1 MSKYNFD
8 ELVDRKGT
16 WSYKWDVKD
25 NELPM
30 WVADMD
36 FHSLPE
42 INEAIKERLT
52 VDSYGYSY
60 APEEFFKAY
69 QGWWNRRHH
78 VNIPIS
84 SMMFS
89 TGVVASIDSILKHI
103 IPPHSGVVV
112 QAPVY
117 HVFFNC
123 VINNQHEL
131 LMNQLI
137 YKDGQY
143 SIDFDDLEKL
153 LKQENTKAMILCNPH
168 NPIGRIW
175 NKEELKKI
183 SSLCE
188 ENDVLLISDE
198 IHCDIV
204 EPNYEYVP
212 ILSVTD
218 NAIALLAG
226 SKVFNIAG
234 LHSSVIVCKNQEL
247 YYKIENGIGQ
257 DDLGEPNYFAS
268 AANIAAFNK
277 GDQWVDELNAYVYK
291 NKQYVYQFIN
301 KELPQLSLIDI
312 KATYLLW
319 IDISA
324 YSNKSD
330 EFANELRNETGLIV
344 SCGKQFG
351 PGGESFI
358 RVNIATSKKNV
369 EDACRRLKE
378 FISKKYTA

>member
-1 MSKYNFD
+1 MNKYNFD
-8 ELVDRKGT
+8 EIVDRKNT
-16 WSYKWDVKD
+16 WSYKWEIKD

-42 INEAIKERLT
+42 INEAIKERLSA
-52 VDSYGYSY
+52 DSYGYCY

-69 QGWWNRRHH
+69 QGWWKRRHR
-78 VNIPIS
+78 VDIPIS

-112 QAPVY
+112 QVPVY

-123 VINNQHEL
+123 IKNNGHEL
-131 LMNQLI
+131 LANKLI
-137 YKDGQY
+137 YKNGEY
-143 SIDFDDLEKL
+143 FIDFNDLETL

-175 NKEELKKI
+175 NKEELKRI

-188 ENDVLLISDE
+188 ENGVLLISDE

-204 EPNYEYVP
+204 EPNYKYMP

-218 NAIALLAG
+218 KAIALLAG

-234 LHSSVIVCKNQEL
+234 LHSSIIVCKNEEL
-247 YYKIENGIGQ
+247 YTKIKEGIGQ
-257 DDLGEPNYFAS
+257 DDLGEPGYFAVP
-268 AANIAAFNK
+268 ANIAAFNN
-277 GDQWVDELNAYVYK
+277 GDQWVDELNAYIFK
-291 NKQYVYQFIN
+291 NKQYVYQFI
-301 KELPQLSLIDI
+301 KQELPKIHIVDN

-319 IDISA
+319 LDISA
-324 YSNKSD
+324 YSNESD
-330 EFANELRNETGLIV
+330 KFVEELRKETGLIV

-358 RVNIATSKKNV
+358 RMNIATSKRNV
-369 EDACRRLKE
+369 EDAVDRLKQ
-378 FISKKYTA
+378 FITKKYTA

>member
-1 MSKYNFD
+1 MNKYNFD
-8 ELVDRKGT
+8 EIVDRKNT
-16 WSYKWDVKD
+16 WSYKWEIKD

-42 INEAIKERLT
+42 INEAIKERLSA
-52 VDSYGYSY
+52 DSYGYCY

-69 QGWWNRRHH
+69 QGWWKRRHH
-78 VNIPIS
+78 VDIPIS

-112 QAPVY
+112 QVPVY

-123 VINNQHEL
+123 IKNNGHEL
-131 LMNQLI
+131 MANKLI
-137 YKDGQY
+137 YKNGEY
-143 SIDFDDLEKL
+143 FIDFDDLETL

-175 NKEELKKI
+175 NKEELKRI

-188 ENDVLLISDE
+188 ENGVLLISDE

-204 EPNYEYVP
+204 EPNYKYMQ

-218 NAIALLAG
+218 KAIALLAG

-234 LHSSVIVCKNQEL
+234 LHSSIIVCKNEEL
-247 YYKIENGIGQ
+247 YTKIKEGIGQ
-257 DDLGEPNYFAS
+257 DDLGEPGYFAVP
-268 AANIAAFNK
+268 ANIAAFNK
-277 GDQWVDELNAYVYK
+277 GDQWVDELNAYIFK
-291 NKQYVYQFIN
+291 NKQYVYQFI
-301 KELPQLSLIDI
+301 KQELPKIHIVDN

-319 IDISA
+319 LDISA
-324 YSNKSD
+324 YSNESD
-330 EFANELRNETGLIV
+330 KFVEELRKETGLIV
-344 SCGKQFG
+344 SCGKRFG

-358 RVNIATSKKNV
+358 RINIATSKRNV
-369 EDACRRLKE
+369 EDAVDRLKQ
-378 FISKKYTA
+378 FITKKYTA